1 MRCWEIRS
9 FGEDGL
15 VEGERPDPTPG
26 PGEVLVR
33 VRAAA
38 LNYRDLMM
46 LRGHYNPRLGL
57 PRVPLSDGVGTVE
70 AIGPGVEELA
80 VGDRVASCFFQR
92 WADGEITA
100 RAGRSALGGEI
111 DGVLAQ
117 RVVLRAEGVI
127 RPPEH
132 MSDVEAA
139 TLPCAALTAW
149 NALIEGGGL
158 RPGQTVLVL
167 GSGGVSTF
175 ALQIASRAGAR
186 VIATSSQDGKLARL
200 KELGA
205 DEGVNYRVNPDWD
218 KAVLE
223 LTDGA
228 GVDHVVEVG
237 GAGTLPRSLKAVRPG
252 GHIALIGVL
261 SGAGEFNPLPAL
273 MKGVR
278 IQGVFVGSRAMF
290 ARMNRF
296 MALHQIEP
304 VVDRVFP
311 WSEAPA
317 AYAHLASGTHLGK
330 VAIEVG

>member
-92 WADGEITA
+92 WADGEISA

-296 MALHQIEP
+296 MALHQLEP

-317 AYAHLASGTHLGK
+317 AYAHLASGTHLDK

>member
-15 VEGERPDPTPG
+15 AEGERPDPTPG

-296 MALHQIEP
+296 MALHQLEP